1 MTSEHERQMQ
11 QANERASNSRK
22 QATALQ
28 SQLSMIQ
35 YVVVIN
41 RCEYEQAVS
50 MICV

>member
-11 QANERASNSRK
+11 QANDRANNARK

-35 YVVVIN
+35 
-41 RCEYEQAVS
+41 
-50 MICV
+50 